1 MPSHEGFHS
10 SEVCPLGFFSS
21 LAVAWLSG
29 ACYPSLTAWKHAT
42 IVQDELSKLK
52 ASAQADAAT
61 SSKITEELKSQ
72 LAAATASN
80 CWPLMHDL

>member
-1 MPSHEGFHS
+1 MVLLELFLS
-10 SEVCPLGFFSS
+10 SEVCSLGFS
-21 LAVAWLSG
+21 LLCQLAWLFS
-29 ACYPSLTAWKHAT
+29 ACYPSLTAKKHAT

-52 ASAQADAAT
+52 ASTQADAAT

-80 CWPLMHDL
+80 CWPLMRDL